1 MTPPPEA
8 TALLVGF
15 SRVSASN
22 IVAEILQPALSE
34 QLRQS
39 VTIISLPGENGAR
52 AAEQTARAAPDGR
65 TLCIAVPTHVLGS
78 LFDDKQRYDAIADFT
93 PVALF
98 AKNPLV
104 IAVSNTLHVDTLQA
118 LIALARSR
126 AGAYELVYGASAVGG
141 GPHLAALLFCEQAGI
156 RMKMRVYAETHTLY
170 EDLHEGRIA
179 LTFNNTMSALPLANE
194 GKLTLLGATGPARCH
209 AAPDVPT
216 FAEAALPGYQFES
229 WVGILAP
236 AGTPAP
242 VVTRINDAVSRA
254 VETPDV
260 RRRLRALG
268 IEPVCEK
275 ADYFAAHLRAEVARW
290 VAFVRNH
297 TNEFPGVQ
305 LRRLAA
311 R

>member
-1 MTPPPEA
+1 MISFPEA

-22 IVAEILQPALSE
+22 IVAEIIRPALSD
-34 QLRQS
+34 QLGQP
-39 VTIISLPGENGAR
+39 VQIVSLPGENGAR
-52 AAEQTARAAPDGR
+52 AAEQTATAAPDGR

-78 LFDDKQRYDAIADFT
+78 LFDEKQRYHAIADFT

-104 IAVSNTLHVDTLQA
+104 LAVSNTLHVDTLAA

-126 AGAYELVYGASAVGG
+126 PRPDELVYGASAVGG

-170 EDLHEGRIA
+170 EDLHAGRIA
-179 LTFNNTMSALPLANE
+179 LTFNNTMSALPLANA

-216 FAEAALPGYQFES
+216 IAEAALPGYHFES

-236 AGTPAP
+236 AGTPAS
-242 VVTRINDAVSRA
+242 VVTRINEAVSRA
-254 VETPDV
+254 VETPEV
-260 RRRLRALG
+260 RRQLQALG
-268 IEPVCEK
+268 IEPICAPPET
-275 ADYFAAHLRAEVARW
+275 FAAHLRAEWARW
-290 VAFVRNH
+290 VPFVRNH
-297 TNEFPGVQ
+297 ASEFPGVRLQ
-305 LRRLAA
+305 RLGLR
-311 R
+311 